1 MGIPHVDVL
10 LFVGVAVAWAIYL
23 IPKAIQHHEQA
34 TRDRAVDRFSDR
46 LRVLARREPT
56 SARQASLVVSGSSPV
71 ATTTPT
77 RVAASPA
84 AEVSPSA
91 TRATVTVQTVS
102 GAPTPTAPGSSPVEI
117 RAAQARRQRQAAQ
130 RATRRRRRVLGL
142 LLLALA
148 VVAGVAAGGV
158 VSWWYA
164 AIPGGLLVAWLAA
177 CRVMVKGERAARRR
191 PPRAVPASDA
201 EAAPAEAVLD
211 MDETTEIARVATTE
225 PGMWDPVP
233 VTLPTYVDKPA
244 AARTV
249 RGIDLGSDGV
259 WTSGHTQADTA
270 LARRADAEAAAARAT
285 GSRTSG
291 SRADGGQDA
300 EGEQRAAGAAG

>member
-34 TRDRAVDRFSDR
+34 TKDRSVDRFSDR

-56 SARQASLVVSGSSPV
+56 SSRAAALVVSGKASAPAEDSAEDSAAVSAAAAPATAATV
-71 ATTTPT
+71 AAQVPPT
-77 RVAASPA
+77 RPA
-84 AEVSPSA
+84 L
-91 TRATVTVQTVS
+91 
-102 GAPTPTAPGSSPVEI
+102 GASPVEV

-148 VVAGVAAGGV
+148 AVAGGAATGSLAWGYV
-158 VSWWYA
+158 G
-164 AIPGGLLVAWLAA
+164 IPGGLLAAWLVA
-177 CRVMVKGERAARRR
+177 CRLMVKGERAARRR
-191 PPRAVPASDA
+191 PPRAVPA
-201 EAAPAEAVLD
+201 PAETPAVADELD
-211 MDETTEIARVATTE
+211 MDETTEIARVAAAE

-244 AARTV
+244 ATRTV
-249 RGIDLGSDGV
+249 RGIDLGAEGV
-259 WTSGHTQADTA
+259 WTSGRTEADAA
-270 LARRADAEAAAARAT
+270 LARRADAEAAAARAACEADDA
-285 GSRTSG
+285 SG
-291 SRADGGQDA
+291 G
-300 EGEQRAAGAAG
+300 QRAAGAAG

>member
-56 SARQASLVVSGSSPV
+56 SARQASLVVSGSSSV
-71 ATTTPT
+71 STSTPT
-77 RVAASPA
+77 RVAASSSAPA
-84 AEVSPSA
+84 S
-91 TRATVTVQTVS
+91 TVTA
-102 GAPTPTAPGSSPVEI
+102 APTPSAPGSSPVEI

-148 VVAGVAAGGV
+148 GVAGVAAGGV
-158 VSWWYA
+158 ISWWYA
-164 AIPGGLLVAWLAA
+164 AIPGGLLVAWLVA

-191 PPRAVPASDA
+191 PPRAVPASED

-211 MDETTEIARVATTE
+211 MDETTEIARVAATE

-259 WTSGHTQADTA
+259 WTSGNTQADTA
-270 LARRADAEAAAARAT
+270 LARRADAEAAAARAA
-285 GSRTSG
+285 GASSG
-291 SRADGGQDA
+291 REAGPDTD
-300 EGEQRAAGAAG
+300 GEQRAAGAAG